1 MHYIFLSFSSSCR
14 PVELSPSPC
23 PLRFYAPTLCRVDL
37 CYLVQ
42 TTLTA
47 LHSCCPS
54 LTSSHLSPRL
64 SPARSPPRTSHLVY
78 DDHLQ
83 VFRPVT
89 LMSIGGPHEVPRAWY
104 LRDEH
109 HVTTRGQCYPNDC
122 SVDGGP
128 TSDLL
133 LRMVCGSNLHELWF
147 LLVPAGLTV
156 SFYRH
161 FRLVVIA
168 SHQKPTLLT
177 SARTLGRTLFI
188 KPLEKKRKGM

>member
-1 MHYIFLSFSSSCR
+1 MILPFSS
-14 PVELSPSPC
+14 PPLSILVDKSALHLPFFLILLQTRRVISKSL

-47 LHSCCPS
+47 PHSCCPS

-64 SPARSPPRTSHLVY
+64 SPVRSPPRSSHLVY

-89 LMSIGGPHEVPRAWY
+89 LMSIGGPQGVPRAWY

-109 HVTTRGQCYPNDC
+109 HVTTLGQCYPNDLAWTEDQLQTC
-122 SVDGGP
+122 F
-128 TSDLL
+128 
-133 LRMVCGSNLHELWF
+133 CGWSAVRICVNY
-147 LLVPAGLTV
+147 G
-156 SFYRH
+156 FY
-161 FRLVVIA
+161 
-168 SHQKPTLLT
+168 
-177 SARTLGRTLFI
+177 
-188 KPLEKKRKGM
+188 